1 MDLPI
6 FVAPL
11 IILLIIWYLTFS
23 ATRLDRLHQRVE
35 TSWANLDAILQRRAS
50 LALELTHFPET
61 DPAANLLLTSAAHH
75 ARAADIS
82 VRSEAESS
90 LTAALLLLRQE
101 SWLVEKHPGLF
112 EELDQITER
121 LKVGISLHVEGVSA
135 ARARRSKLIYRIF
148 RLAGKAPLPVKY
160 AFEDDSLVEIKR

>member
-50 LALELTHFPET
+50 LALELTHLPET
-61 DPAANLLLTSAAHH
+61 DPAGNLLLTSAAHH

-101 SWLVEKHPGLF
+101 SWLVEKYPDLF

-148 RLAGKAPLPVKY
+148 RLAGKAPLPIKY
-160 AFEDDSLVEIKR
+160 AFEDDSLVEVQR